1 MSLFI
6 GIGNPLRGDDA
17 AGLLVAARLRELA
30 PPGLRVIELEGEPID
45 LIEAFDGA
53 DSVLVADAVSSDG
66 EPGTVHRFD
75 AGAAPLPAR
84 LAGPSTHAL
93 GLLEAVELARALGRL
108 PERLAVL
115 GIEGARFEAGSR
127 PLPEVQRA
135 ATALADEI
143 AAGMESHSGPGVS
156 YGCGLGRGEGGSG
169 PVRKESRS
177 SR

>member
-17 AGLLVAARLRELA
+17 AGLLVAARLREHS
-30 PPGLRVIELEGEPID
+30 PPSLRVIELEGEPID

-53 DSVLVADAVSSDG
+53 DSVLVADAVSSG
-66 EPGTVHRFD
+66 AEPGTVHRFD
-75 AGAAPLPAR
+75 AAAAPLPAR

-93 GLLEAVELARALGRL
+93 GLLEAIELARALGRL

-115 GIEGARFEAGSR
+115 GIEGARFEAGSP
-127 PLPEVQRA
+127 PLPQVTRA
-135 ATALADEI
+135 AASVAAEI
-143 AAGMESHSGPGVS
+143 AAAAGVAQGAGVS
-156 YGCGLGRGEGGSG
+156 YLVDQVAGRRSG
-169 PVRKESRS
+169 PVRKEFQS